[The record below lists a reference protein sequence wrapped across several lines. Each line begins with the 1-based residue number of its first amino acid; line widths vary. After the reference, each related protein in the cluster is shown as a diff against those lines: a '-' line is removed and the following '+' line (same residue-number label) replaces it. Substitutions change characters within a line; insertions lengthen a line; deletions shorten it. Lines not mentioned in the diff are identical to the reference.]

1 MPEAL
6 MREAPMPEAP
16 VNVKRHWLGSHAEA
30 LAVLYKTP
38 LYVYS
43 RARIESS
50 YRAYEDAFRPVPNRI
65 CYALK
70 ANSSLGILRVLVEL
84 GAGADIVS
92 GGELKQ
98 ALRAGF
104 KPADI
109 VFSGVGKTDDELAL
123 GLDHGI
129 GEFNVESE
137 SEVRR
142 LSALASSRSMRASV
156 TLRVNPNVDPKSHPY
171 ISTGLRENKF
181 GVPIEEAPRILR
193 EARALPGLE
202 VSGVQCHIGSQ
213 LRDLGPATEAVRAIV
228 SLSRS
233 LLAEGFPLRTIDMG
247 GGLGIDYDGM
257 GAPSPSELA
266 ALVLPPIQDLGL
278 KLLLEPGRSL
288 IGAAGLLLTRVVAT
302 KTNGGKS
309 FVITDA
315 GMNDLLRPSL
325 YSAYHHIENL
335 SQPSDAPMV
344 SADIVGPVCES
355 GDFFA
360 KDRQIAQTCE
370 GDLLAIFD
378 AGAYSF
384 AMASNYNFRP
394 RAAEVLMEPA
404 GPRLIRRRETF
415 DDLTVCE
422 IG

>member
-1 MPEAL
+1 MTPNAT
-6 MREAPMPEAP
+6 
-16 VNVKRHWLGSHAEA
+16 WIGGGAEA
-30 LAVLYKTP
+30 LAREFKTP

-43 RARIESS
+43 RGRIEAA
-50 YRAYEDAFRPVPNRI
+50 YRAYETAFSPVPHRV

-70 ANSSLGILRVLVEL
+70 ANSSLGVLGVFASL

-92 GGELKQ
+92 GGELRQ

-104 KPADI
+104 RPGDI
-109 VFSGVGKTDDELAL
+109 VFSGVGKTDEELAL
-123 GLDHGI
+123 GLQSGI

-137 SEVRR
+137 SEMRR
-142 LSALASSRSMRASV
+142 LSALATARGARASV

-193 EARALPGLE
+193 QARALGGLE

-213 LRDLGPATEAVRAIV
+213 LRDLGPAAEAVRAIAA
-228 SLSRS
+228 LSRT
-233 LLAEGFPLRTIDMG
+233 LLGEGFALRTIDIG
-247 GGLGIDYDGM
+247 GGLGVDYDGA
-257 GAPSPSELA
+257 GAPTPAELA
-266 ALVLPPIQDLGL
+266 AVVLPQVEGLGL

-288 IGAAGLLLTRVVAT
+288 VSSAGVLLTRVVAI
-302 KTNGGKS
+302 KANGAKR

-325 YSAYHHIENL
+325 YSAYHHIVNL
-335 SQPSDAPMV
+335 SARADASVV

-360 KDRQIAQTCE
+360 KDREIAEAKE
-370 GDLLAIFD
+370 GDLLAILD
-378 AGAYSF
+378 TGAYGF

-394 RAAEVLMEPA
+394 RAAEVLLE
-404 GPRLIRRRETF
+404 GETPRLIRRRETF
-415 DDLTVCE
+415 EDLTACE
-422 IG
+422 V